1 METENITFAVASD
14 GNYSRFGGGG
24 NSYTPPDVSIHTIT
38 VESGFAGS
46 LTISAPDDTDLPQ
59 IGGVD
64 DWDNWD

>member
-1 METENITFAVASD
+1 MPSHLTAIILDSE
-14 GNYSRFGGGG
+14 GGG
-24 NSYTPPDVSIHTIT
+24 NSYTPPDVSIHSIT

-46 LTISAPDDTDLPQ
+46 LTIGAPDDTDLPQ

>member
-1 METENITFAVASD
+1 MPPHLTAIILDSE
-14 GNYSRFGGGG
+14 GGGG

-46 LTISAPDDTDLPQ
+46 LTIGAPDDTDLPQ